1 MIRPAHSPLR
11 PLRHGGHHPAAAA
24 GNVTGR
30 EYNSGQAAAAG
41 RLARRRAARH
51 LADTPGGAMP
61 ASPPDRPG
69 GPPPA
74 PGEPAAGKPAPG
86 GPGGTGPADA
96 GCPHA
101 PACPRPPARPRP
113 LPDPAA
119 VRLCLIPDSAPP
131 YDTEVAPAGPPGR
144 AGGPDGA
151 AGAAHSAGP
160 DVPGRADP
168 PGPASPPKPPAA
180 PGPPR
185 PPGPAPGWPGQ
196 FAQVLAETLAGSR
209 PPRQLVPWTTERAR
223 DRIRRL
229 GPLLSAGQQPR
240 VRRVVTFHPTADA
253 MEMAVVV
260 GIGKRVHALAV
271 RLERGSGQ
279 AVGRAAPPGR
289 WLCVD
294 VEAA

>member
-1 MIRPAHSPLR
+1 
-11 PLRHGGHHPAAAA
+11 
-24 GNVTGR
+24 
-30 EYNSGQAAAAG
+30 
-41 RLARRRAARH
+41 
-51 LADTPGGAMP
+51 MP

-101 PACPRPPARPRP
+101 PAGARPPAGPRP

-131 YDTEVAPAGPPGR
+131 YDTEVAPASRPGR
-144 AGGPDGA
+144 AAGPGGA
-151 AGAAHSAGP
+151 AGAPHLPGP
-160 DVPGRADP
+160 DVPG
-168 PGPASPPKPPAA
+168 PPKPPAA

-185 PPGPAPGWPGQ
+185 PPASAPGWPGQ

-229 GPLLSAGQQPR
+229 GPLLSAEQQPR

-260 GIGKRVHALAV
+260 GFGKRVHALAV

-279 AVGRAAPPGR
+279 AAGRPALPGR